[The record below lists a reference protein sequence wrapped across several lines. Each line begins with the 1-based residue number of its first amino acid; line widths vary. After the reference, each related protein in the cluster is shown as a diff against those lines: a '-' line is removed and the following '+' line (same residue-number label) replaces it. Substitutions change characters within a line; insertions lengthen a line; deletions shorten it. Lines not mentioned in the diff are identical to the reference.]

1 MDLGQFRSYISNS
14 VPILAASATLLP
26 SILKQV
32 QACLLISKNDSFL
45 VNLGNDRLNIM
56 SILCHMCGAA
66 SDLAALDFTLD
77 EGLSGNAL
85 KRTIIFFN
93 TRELTQLGY
102 RHLKRQ
108 LPQNMHDQIGFLH
121 ACRTTDAK
129 NETMESFQEG
139 KIKILCAT
147 EAAGMVRLV
156 FSFIDVF
163 HSQFIYKGLD
173 IPDIEQVIQYMVPSS
188 LSICVQHFGR
198 AGRNGQPAIAILLA
212 EPSAFQTKKKNKTKV
227 EANKDDVLVKSEPID
242 DTFLDSEDEG
252 DRDGELGMGMEYR
265 KKLEEGMRQWAE
277 ALTCRREVA
286 NGYFNNP
293 PPHIWRVFFCT
304 F

>member
-1 MDLGQFRSYISNS
+1 MCLAHPEFSKLMRSTDFTKNIALLAVDEVHCVSQWRDNFRKCYVDLGRFRSYISNS
-14 VPILAASATLLP
+14 VPILAASATLPP

-147 EAAGMVRLV
+147 EAAGMVRRILSFINVLYSNNLSTRDWIYLISNGSSNIWYPHPSQSV
-156 FSFIDVF
+156 FSASDVLDEMA
-163 HSQFIYKGLD
+163 SQPLRF
-173 IPDIEQVIQYMVPSS
+173 SS
-188 LSICVQHFGR
+188 LNRLPFR
-198 AGRNGQPAIAILLA
+198 
-212 EPSAFQTKKKNKTKV
+212 
-227 EANKDDVLVKSEPID
+227 
-242 DTFLDSEDEG
+242 
-252 DRDGELGMGMEYR
+252 
-265 KKLEEGMRQWAE
+265 
-277 ALTCRREVA
+277 
-286 NGYFNNP
+286 
-293 PPHIWRVFFCT
+293 
-304 F
+304 